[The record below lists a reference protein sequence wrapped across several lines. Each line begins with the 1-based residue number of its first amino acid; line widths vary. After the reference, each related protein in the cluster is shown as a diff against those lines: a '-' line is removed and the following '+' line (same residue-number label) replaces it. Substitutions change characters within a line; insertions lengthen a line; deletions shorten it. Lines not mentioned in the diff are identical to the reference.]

1 MKLGL
6 GNSLILYGLTAG
18 VFFIIDLFW
27 LGAAAKGLYERHIG
41 SLLRENVNWTAAI
54 LFYLMYIGGIQF
66 FVLFP
71 AIQGGEGILRTA
83 FIGAA
88 LGFFAYCT
96 FDLTCL
102 ALLRN
107 WSLYITVIDI
117 IWGTFLT
124 GFTSAV
130 TLWLARI
137 FLPIG

>member
-1 MKLGL
+1 MKLGF
-6 GNSLILYGLTAG
+6 GNMLVVYGLTAG

-66 FVLFP
+66 FVLIP
-71 AIQGGEGILRTA
+71 AIQEGDGILRTA
-83 FIGAA
+83 LTGGA

-102 ALLRN
+102 ALIRN
-107 WSLYITVIDI
+107 WSLFISVIDI
-117 IWGTFLT
+117 IWGTLLT

-130 TLWLARI
+130 TLWLVRR
-137 FLPIG
+137 FSIG